1 MAEVTVEVEVG
12 LVEAEAVV
20 AEEQEELL
28 EVQITLAIQVL
39 NNEDYVPHSASMY
52 SVMVREDLLIR

>member
-1 MAEVTVEVEVG
+1 MAEVTVEVEEG

-28 EVQITLAIQVL
+28 EVQTTLATQVL
-39 NNEDYVPHSASMY
+39 NNEDYVPHLASMY
-52 SVMVREDLLIR
+52 SVMVREDRLTR

>member
-20 AEEQEELL
+20 VEEQVELL
-28 EVQITLAIQVL
+28 EDQTTLVTQVL

-52 SVMVREDLLIR
+52 SAMVREDRLTR